1 MRECRVQAHTD
12 RCLRCESLLGSEYHW
27 DTLYPD
33 GDGVTAAWWVCRAEC
48 KSLLQTPSDTYSF
61 HLMDSFPT
69 LFTPSLKYFTQVIY
83 KMRGMRGCA
92 ASACTQVCAPEW
104 VCAFQRLLVRSSG
117 CKRARVCVWMHLFIC
132 VNVSTRVC
140 VFPECSITCL
150 LVCDGKRR
158 RGPKWVCILV
168 THTHKKKQQHHRQGG
183 SRVSAVSGDLASC
196 SKTIKIF
203 KNAVHHPNQQ
213 AQLCHIILSRV
224 ILDTDCLDALSKLQV
239 ILI

>member
-27 DTLYPD
+27 DTLLYPD
-33 GDGVTAAWWVCRAEC
+33 GDGVTAARWVCRAEC

-117 CKRARVCVWMHLFIC
+117 CKRARVCVCGCTCARKQICMHLFIC

-140 VFPECSITCL
+140 VSRMYHNL
-150 LVCDGKRR
+150 LACVWRKEKEKGLSESAYL
-158 RGPKWVCILV
+158 WL
-168 THTHKKKQQHHRQGG
+168 THTYTHTKKTTTTSQTRWKQGFCRLWG
-183 SRVSAVSGDLASC
+183 S
-196 SKTIKIF
+196 
-203 KNAVHHPNQQ
+203 
-213 AQLCHIILSRV
+213 
-224 ILDTDCLDALSKLQV
+224 SKLLQNNKNIQKRSSSFQPAGPALPHHFV
-239 ILI
+239 